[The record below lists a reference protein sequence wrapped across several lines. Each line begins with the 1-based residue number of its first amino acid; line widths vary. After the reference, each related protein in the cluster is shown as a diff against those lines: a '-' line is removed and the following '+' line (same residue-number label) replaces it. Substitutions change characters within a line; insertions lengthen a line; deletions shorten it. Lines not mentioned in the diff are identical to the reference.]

1 MTDRFKPAVQI
12 LTDYGYDST
21 KLIPILQ
28 KVQDA
33 YHYLPEDVMRYIANE
48 LKISPAKVY
57 GVATFFAHFSTTP
70 KGKHIIKVCNGTAC
84 HVKGSA
90 SIINAVKTKLKLK
103 DGQETTEDMMQEL
116 VDWFG
121 TDLHVEKIGDGKI
134 RARVICNKKAMHY
147 WALQYGPYVEV
158 IEPKEIRDKLRK
170 DIQNMSEKY
179 NK

>member
-103 DGQETTEDMMQEL
+103 DGQETTEDMMFTLECVSCLGACGLAPVMVMDDTVHGQI
-116 VDWFG
+116 
-121 TDLHVEKIGDGKI
+121 TPEKATQLID
-134 RARVICNKKAMHY
+134 
-147 WALQYGPYVEV
+147 EV
-158 IEPKEIRDKLRK
+158 IKAEGPHG
-170 DIQNMSEKY
+170 N
-179 NK
+179 

>member
-48 LKISPAKVY
+48 LKISPAKVF

-103 DGQETTEDMMQEL
+103 EGQETTEDMLFTLECVSCLGACGLAPVM
-116 VDWFG
+116 
-121 TDLHVEKIGDGKI
+121 
-134 RARVICNKKAMHY
+134 VIDDTVHGQMTADKAA
-147 WALQYGPYVEV
+147 AL
-158 IEPKEIRDKLRK
+158 IDEIVKAEATHG
-170 DIQNMSEKY
+170 N
-179 NK
+179 